1 MRELKSIQE
10 ADGLAAS
17 ADKFDDMYLRLEAL
31 ANHAH
36 DVIKYAGEEKLV
48 GEWWETMQ
56 AALQKMQGISDEIR
70 QPRLPGMEE
79 AAQEEI
85 SNEQSTANVQEENQ
99 MQNIDDMIANLSK
112 LAGLNVVEA
121 KDKKPDFL
129 DVDKDGNKKEDME
142 DAVDDKEEAKE
153 SVELDEKA
161 QSPYAIGM
169 AQAMKSTG
177 DEPPLKKSTIKK
189 AHEIADA
196 VKKNESVEL
205 DECGMPMTMS
215 YNDGMD
221 AYPGQSNGPAEPQ
234 GDMYQLNVQTPT
246 KTMTFVTDNPEE
258 IIQVLQASGVK
269 IQSTEMAGYQPPT
282 QQPKTEVN
290 SVPSSPA
297 PVEAKEEKMGE
308 ASKPDFLDMDKD
320 GDKKETMKSAADD
333 AEDEDKEVK
342 EGIAA
347 LRKLSGYHMVDE
359 GKFGNSVAGAK
370 GDPRIVGDTIDFALA
385 GTGNAKSGRGDK
397 GLSTMGDNP
406 LGRND
411 RDLTESKMQSEFES
425 WLKTQESK

>member
-1 MRELKSIQE
+1 MRERKSIQE
-10 ADGLAAS
+10 ADGLVAA
-17 ADKFDDMYLRLEAL
+17 ADKFDDMYLRMEAL

-48 GEWWETMQ
+48 GDWWENMQ

-70 QPRLPGMEE
+70 QPKLPGMEE

-85 SNEQSTANVQEENQ
+85 TDEQSTANVQEENQ

-142 DAVDDKEEAKE
+142 DALDDKEETKE

-161 QSPYAIGM
+161 KSPYAIGM

-177 DEPPLKKSTIKK
+177 DEPPLEKSTIKK
-189 AHEIADA
+189 AHEIAKA

-205 DECGMPMTMS
+205 DECGMPMTAAYS
-215 YNDGMD
+215 DGMD
-221 AYPGQSNGPAEPQ
+221 AYPGEANGPAEPQ

-269 IQSTEMAGYQPPT
+269 IQGMETTGFQPPA
-282 QQPKTEVN
+282 QQAKPEVN

-297 PVEAKEEKMGE
+297 PVEAKEEKIE
-308 ASKPDFLDMDKD
+308 
-320 GDKKETMKSAADD
+320 EEDD
-333 AEDEDKEVK
+333 EEKEVK

-347 LRKLSGYHMVDE
+347 LRKLSGYQVVDE
-359 GKFGNSVAGAK
+359 GKFGNSVAGPK

-397 GLSTMGDNP
+397 GLSTVGDNP